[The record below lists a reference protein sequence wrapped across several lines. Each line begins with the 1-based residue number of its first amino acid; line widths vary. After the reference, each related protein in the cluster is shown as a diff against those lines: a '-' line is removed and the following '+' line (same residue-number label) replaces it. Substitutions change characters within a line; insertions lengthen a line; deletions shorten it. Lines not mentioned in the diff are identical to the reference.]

1 MTSVLLV
8 ANSDEC
14 IGTGEIA
21 DHLIA
26 CIEAAPEISQCRR
39 CGTADLQTHNVES
52 DSLTVVYL
60 PEMQPVASR
69 MPDLIRVSETIDQIV
84 GLHGLSHLVVISD
97 AAVYGARPHNP
108 GLIPEDQPIKHGA
121 SNRIAAAW
129 GDLEQLV
136 TARCSAI
143 DSVSVTLLRSAICL
157 FPGDR
162 TYFGRLFQAR
172 IACTL
177 AGHDPSIQLLHPD
190 DFAHAIVCA
199 IARSPGGVYN
209 VAPDGVIPLRPALK
223 MAGVMRFPT
232 PRWPQ
237 RLGRSLLGPSRA
249 SPIDQIE
256 YIRYS
261 WTVSNRKIKE
271 DLGFRPVHTSPNA
284 LRSFLDGYANE
295 RSASA
300 PIAQYDDLGLDKGY
314 LDAYGRTLF
323 RFLNDIY
330 WRIECVG
337 AEHIPSEGRALLAGV
352 HRGFM
357 PLDGVMSMDMIVK
370 HTGRYPRFLI
380 HPTLIKFPFQFN
392 FMTKIGGVIACQ
404 QNADYVLGRD
414 ELVGFYPEGIQG
426 AFRYYKGVY
435 KLGRFGRNEF
445 VRMALRN
452 QAPIVP
458 FVTIGNA
465 EIFPV
470 LGKIKWNWW
479 KRFSMWPVFPIAPP
493 FPFLPVPLPS
503 KWHVKF
509 LEPIHVEKEYP
520 PEAAQDPEIVRAIS
534 DDVRAKMQA
543 AIDEM
548 LARRK
553 SIFFGSVFKD

>member
-1 MTSVLLV
+1 MTSVLFV
-8 ANSDEC
+8 ASSDEYAGAGD
-14 IGTGEIA
+14 IS
-21 DHLIA
+21 DHLVRR
-26 CIEAAPEISQCRR
+26 IEAAPEISQCRR
-39 CGTADLQTHNVES
+39 LSAADLHAHPVDS

-60 PEMQPVASR
+60 PEMLRAASR
-69 MPDLIRVSETIDQIV
+69 IPDLIRVSETIDKIV
-84 GLHGLSHLVVISD
+84 GIHGLSHLVVLSD

-108 GLIPEDQPIKHGA
+108 GLIPEEQPIKHA
-121 SNRIAAAW
+121 TPNRIAAAW
-129 GDLEQLV
+129 GDLEQMV
-136 TARCSAI
+136 ATRCGAM
-143 DSVSVTLLRSAICL
+143 DSVCVTYFRSAVCL

-162 TYFGRLFQAR
+162 TYFSRLFRAR
-172 IACTL
+172 IAFTL
-177 AGHDPSIQLLHPD
+177 AGHDPSVQLLHPD
-190 DFAHAIVCA
+190 DFAQAIVCA
-199 IARSPGGVYN
+199 VARGRGGTYN

-223 MAGVMRFPT
+223 MAGVARFPT

-237 RLGRSLLGPSRA
+237 RLARPLLGSSRA

-261 WTVSNRKIKE
+261 WTVSNKKIKE
-271 DLGFRPVHTSPNA
+271 DLGFRPVHTSPA
-284 LRSFLDGYANE
+284 TLRGYLDGYPSE
-295 RSASA
+295 KTASA
-300 PIAQYDDLGLDKGY
+300 PVAEYDDLGLDKGY

-323 RFLNDIY
+323 RFLNDVY

-337 AEHIPSEGRALLAGV
+337 TEHIPSEGRALLAGV

-404 QNADYVLGRD
+404 QNADYVLSRD

-452 QAPIVP
+452 RAPIVP

-479 KRFSMWPVFPIAPP
+479 KRFSLWPVFPIAPP

-509 LEPIHVEKEYP
+509 LEPMHVEKEYP
-520 PEAAQDPEIVRAIS
+520 PEAAEDPKIVKAIS
-534 DDVRAKMQA
+534 DDVRARMQA